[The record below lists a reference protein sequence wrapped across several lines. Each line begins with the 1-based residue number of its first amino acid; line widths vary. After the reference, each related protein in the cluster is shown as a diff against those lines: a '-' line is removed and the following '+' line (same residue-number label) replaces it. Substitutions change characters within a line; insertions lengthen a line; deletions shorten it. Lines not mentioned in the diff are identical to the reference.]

1 MKRLIWLSVGL
12 LLGVSTVQAQQPVWL
27 CEQINNALVPGTSC
41 VPTGTSTNP
50 SSVNVGSWAGVAA
63 AAGSGVMTG
72 GTPRIAIATDS
83 PGLIATG
90 TKGLPGVD
98 IVTTQGAQGSAT
110 SRGGTIT
117 TGGTSQ
123 TIIASNATRAA
134 FMVQN
139 PCSAAEQGIGAAEDL
154 VLNLTSAATLTTS
167 ANLVVLAPC
176 ASFSM
181 GLNNGL
187 VSTEAVTAIATT
199 TGHVFYA
206 KEF

>member
-1 MKRLIWLSVGL
+1 
-12 LLGVSTVQAQQPVWL
+12 
-27 CEQINNALVPGTSC
+27 
-41 VPTGTSTNP
+41 
-50 SSVNVGSWAGVAA
+50 
-63 AAGSGVMTG
+63 
-72 GTPRIAIATDS
+72 
-83 PGLIATG
+83 
-90 TKGLPGVD
+90 
-98 IVTTQGAQGSAT
+98 
-110 SRGGTIT
+110 
-117 TGGTSQ
+117 
-123 TIIASNATRAA
+123 
-134 FMVQN
+134 MVQN